1 MAEIGINLTGEIYA
15 EIAEGSFTMLSN
27 SSVTLDPLTRSYSTE
42 GLIYYN
48 LEVVFSSGVSNIRL
62 LNNGKNSRV
71 SAAGTGYFQVQ
82 LTVRDNIDRTA
93 TDVIIITVE

>member
-15 EIAEGSFTMLSN
+15 EIAEGNFTMLSN
-27 SSVTLDPLTRSYSTE
+27 SSVTLDPLTKSYSTE

-48 LEVVFSSGVSNIRL
+48 LSVVFTSGVTNIKV

-71 SAAGTGYFQVQ
+71 SASGSGYFQIELV
-82 LTVRDNIDRTA
+82 VKDNIDRIA